1 MSELYSSLISTLSNY
16 LYTYILIVLLVAA
29 GVWFTV
35 RTKFVQFRYLVYE
48 RRHPCHVRRA
58 VRARQYITSNLYR
71 YSCKLIC
78 HFSC

>member
-35 RTKFVQFRYLVYE
+35 RT
-48 RRHPCHVRRA
+48 
-58 VRARQYITSNLYR
+58 
-71 YSCKLIC
+71 
-78 HFSC
+78 